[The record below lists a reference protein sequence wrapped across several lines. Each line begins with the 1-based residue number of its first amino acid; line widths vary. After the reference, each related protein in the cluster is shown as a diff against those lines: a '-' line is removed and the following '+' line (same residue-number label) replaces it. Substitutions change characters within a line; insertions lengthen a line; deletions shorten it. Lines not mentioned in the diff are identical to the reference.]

1 MGALKI
7 LGIAGLALLAG
18 SSAGWAADDFFKGKT
33 IKLVCGCGTGAGYDN
48 HSRILARHMPRHIA
62 GEPTIIVQNL
72 PAAGGLVATNQIFS
86 ISPKDGTEI
95 GLFNRNT
102 LLSGL
107 LGIDQATFKIDEFN
121 WLGTTASFSDN
132 AHMFIVR
139 SNLPHKTIE
148 DMRNPA
154 LPAISVGNAGTAL
167 INVFKEA
174 LGLNL
179 KIIEGYHNN
188 DLDPAFER
196 GEIDGH
202 AISWLSMMARAPH
215 WIEKGFAR
223 PVVQFGR
230 ADRLPIISNVPTAR
244 ELAKNEEGLALMLFA
259 EAPLEMGYPFALPP
273 GVPAERVALLRKA
286 FKDTIEDPR
295 YVEDISKIKLEL
307 TPKYGDEVQAIVS
320 KLTKSPPSVIA
331 RYKALMG
338 PESK

>member
-1 MGALKI
+1 VDALKM
-7 LGIAGLALLAG
+7 LGTAALLVLAG
-18 SSAGWAADDFFKGKT
+18 STAAWPADDFYKGKT
-33 IKLVCGCGTGAGYDN
+33 IKLLCGCGTGAGYDN
-48 HSRILARHMPRHIA
+48 HARILSRHLPRHIP
-62 GEPTIIVQNL
+62 GEPNIIVQNM
-72 PAAGGLVATNQIFS
+72 PAAGGLVATNHIFS

-102 LLSGL
+102 MLSGL
-107 LGIDQATFKIDEFN
+107 LGLDQATYKIDEFN

-139 SNLPHKTIE
+139 SDLPHKTIE

-154 LPAISVGNAGTAL
+154 LPPISVGNAGTAL
-167 INVFKEA
+167 IHVFKEA

-179 KIIEGYHNN
+179 KIIEGYRNN

-230 ADRLPIISNVPTAR
+230 ADRLQ
-244 ELAKNEEGLALMLFA
+244 LASW
-259 EAPLEMGYPFALPP
+259 
-273 GVPAERVALLRKA
+273 RR
-286 FKDTIEDPR
+286 
-295 YVEDISKIKLEL
+295 
-307 TPKYGDEVQAIVS
+307 
-320 KLTKSPPSVIA
+320 TK
-331 RYKALMG
+331 KALISCCS
-338 PESK
+338 PKHH

>member
-1 MGALKI
+1 MNALRKI
-7 LGIAGLALLAG
+7 LRVAAILLLAG
-18 SSAGWAADDFFKGKT
+18 SSGAWAADDFYKGKT
-33 IKLVCGCGTGAGYDN
+33 IKLLCGCGTGAGYDN
-48 HSRILARHMPRHIA
+48 HSRILSRHMPRHIP
-62 GEPTIIVQNL
+62 GEPNIIVQNL
-72 PAAGGLVATNQIFS
+72 PAAGGLVATNHIFS
-86 ISPKDGTEI
+86 ISAKDGTEM

-107 LGIDQATFKIDEFN
+107 LGIEQANYKIDQFN

-139 SNLPHKTIE
+139 DKVPHKTIE

-154 LPAISVGNAGTAL
+154 LPAITVGNAGTPL
-167 INVFKEA
+167 IHVFKEA

-179 KIIEGYHNN
+179 KIIEGYNNN

-215 WIEKGFAR
+215 WMDKGFAR

-230 ADRLPIISNVPTAR
+230 ADRLPIISHVPTAR
-244 ELAKNEEGLALMLFA
+244 ELTRGSESLALMLFA
-259 EAPLEMGYPFALPP
+259 EAPLELGYPFALPP

-286 FKDTIEDPR
+286 FKDTTEDPK
-295 YVEDISKIKLEL
+295 YIEEIQKIKLEL
-307 TPKYGDEVQAIVS
+307 TPKYGDEVQAIVG
-320 KLTKSPPSVIA
+320 KLTQSPPSVVA

-338 PESK
+338 PAN